1 MLWAIL
7 LSSALTVAAEEPRP
21 VGFPELVA
29 LALRNDPERAVAIAE
44 RRAAAAA
51 VDLAR
56 WTRWSPR
63 VTATGTFGVVPGAR
77 GDVFSSPDT
86 PRDLDN
92 LGPFWR
98 TRFDISMPVL
108 AFGRLAEAQRAAG
121 AALASKEA
129 KLGARHGFVAELAA
143 RAYYGYVLARQN
155 LELLGEVRG
164 HLERHRQS
172 LEQAGDEADPLDLY
186 RVRNYGFQLDRLEAE
201 ARRGQEEARLGLRLL
216 AGTEVAPAES
226 ELVALATDADLDA
239 VSDEQA
245 LAANPELREA
255 ELAAEARA
263 RLARSE
269 REVLPALA
277 IEGRFEYGEAPG
289 RTTQKSPFV
298 YEPYNTRTLG
308 AALALRWDLNFKQT
322 GARAARAQAEA
333 DAARAKSAALATRLR
348 FDLGRAR
355 ARLREARADRE
366 TASRA
371 LGTTANWLR
380 LAEENEGLGTASS
393 RDVVDAY
400 AAYLQ
405 ARSAHLRAIHDL
417 NLATVGWWAIIGR
430 SVPEASR

>member
-7 LSSALTVAAEEPRP
+7 LSSALVMAEEPRR
-21 VGFPELVA
+21 VGFPELVT
-29 LALRNDPERAVAIAE
+29 LALRNDPERAVALAE
-44 RRAAAAA
+44 RRGAAAA

-56 WTRWSPR
+56 WTRWSPG
-63 VTATGTFGVVPGAR
+63 VTATGSFGLVPGAR

-98 TRFDISMPVL
+98 TRFDVSLPILS
-108 AFGRLAEAQRAAG
+108 FGRLANAQRAAR

-129 KLGARHGFVAELAA
+129 KLGARYGFVAELAA

-155 LELLGEVRG
+155 LELLGEVRA
-164 HLERHRQS
+164 HLERHQQS
-172 LEQAGDEADPLDLY
+172 LERAGDAADPLDLY

-201 ARRGQEEARLGLRLL
+201 ARRGQEEAQLGLRLL
-216 AGTEVAPAES
+216 AGGEVAPAES
-226 ELVALATDADLDA
+226 ELVALVTDGDLDA

-245 LAANPELREA
+245 LAVSPELREA
-255 ELAAEARA
+255 QLGAEARA
-263 RLARSE
+263 RLARAE
-269 REVLPALA
+269 REVLPVLA
-277 IEGRFEYGEAPG
+277 IDGRFEYGAAPG
-289 RTTQKSPFV
+289 RATQKSPFV
-298 YEPYNTRTLG
+298 YEPFNTRTLG
-308 AALALRWDLNFKQT
+308 AALALRWELNFKQT
-322 GARAARAQAEA
+322 SAKAARAQAEA
-333 DAARAKSAALATRLR
+333 DAARAKSEALATKLR

-355 ARLREARADRE
+355 ARLREARVDRE

-380 LAEENEGLGTASS
+380 LAEENEGLGTAAS

-405 ARSAHLRAIHDL
+405 ARSAHFRAIHDL
-417 NLATVGWWAIIGR
+417 NLATVDWWGAIGR
-430 SVPEASR
+430 SVPETSR